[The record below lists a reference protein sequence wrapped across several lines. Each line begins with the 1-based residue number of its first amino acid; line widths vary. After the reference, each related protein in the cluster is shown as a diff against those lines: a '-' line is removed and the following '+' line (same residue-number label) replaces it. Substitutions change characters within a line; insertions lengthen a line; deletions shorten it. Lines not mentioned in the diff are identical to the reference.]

1 MILASVITYAL
12 AKQIGSAEAEREFS
26 RQCNALVDEPGHLPA
41 ARTIRKLRRFGDVA
55 KLHDAGGTSIG
66 HARSRAFSVALR
78 AAQEGKLDHFISIDD
93 DVEASDE
100 TVSHLVG
107 SVDPD
112 SPQIV
117 IVPCRLRQERP
128 VINVTLDPDSPIE
141 RVSKTGARLR
151 RALYGGF
158 GVVSMSRAAVLEI
171 AGHWR
176 DLQYVDDDN
185 QIRLGV
191 FCEFIRNGYWYRDDY
206 AFFARVPPHVR
217 IEALC
222 SGVTD
227 HAGYKLRLEN
237 LDRFDHIPLPE
248 AFKRDTQPPGPPVH
262 CAVCQSELVQFGNT
276 PPFCAKC
283 NGLELETTCRQQGGF
298 VSPRLGHVRGMCSL
312 PLGHEGRHSWEPDP
326 EALESEERPSSEP
339 PTNPDGPAARLE
351 RFKKFS

>member
-12 AKQIGSAEAEREFS
+12 AKRIGSAEAEREFS
-26 RQCNALVDEPGHLPA
+26 RQCNALVDEPDHLPA

-78 AAQEGKLDHFISIDD
+78 GAQEGKLDHFISIDD

-107 SVDPD
+107 SVDPET
-112 SPQIV
+112 PQIV

-128 VINVTLDPDSPIE
+128 VINVTLDPDSPLE

-171 AGHWR
+171 AQQWR

-206 AFFARVPPHVR
+206 AFFARVPKHVR
-217 IEALC
+217 IEVLC

-227 HAGYKLRLEN
+227 HAGYKLRLEK
-237 LDRFDHIPLPE
+237 LDQYDCIPLPE
-248 AFKRDTQPPGPPVH
+248 AFARDTQPPPGAAVH
-262 CAVCQSELVQFGNT
+262 CSICGAELVQFGNT

-283 NGLELETTCRQQGGF
+283 NGLETACRQEGGF
-298 VSPRLGHVRGMCSL
+298 VSERFGHVRGLCSF
-312 PLGHEGRHSWEPDP
+312 PLGHEGRHSWEPDDD
-326 EALESEERPSSEP
+326 EP
-339 PTNPDGPAARLE
+339 LV
-351 RFKKFS
+351 

>member
-12 AKQIGSAEAEREFS
+12 AKRIGSAEAEREFS
-26 RQCNALVDEPGHLPA
+26 RQCNALVDEPDHLPA
-41 ARTIRKLRRFGDVA
+41 ARTIRKLRKFGDVA

-100 TVSHLVG
+100 TVAHLIG
-107 SVDPD
+107 AVDPAT
-112 SPQIV
+112 PQIV
-117 IVPCRLRQERP
+117 IVPCRLRQDRP
-128 VINVTLDPDSPIE
+128 VINVTLDPDSPLE

-176 DLQYVDDDN
+176 DLKYVDDDN

-227 HAGYKLRLEN
+227 HAGYKLRLER
-237 LDRFDHIPLPE
+237 LDDFDHIPLPE
-248 AFKRDTQPPGPPVH
+248 AFRRDTRPPPVMH
-262 CAVCQSELVQFGNT
+262 CAVCRSELVQFGNT

-283 NGLELETTCRQQGGF
+283 TGLDIDLACRQEGG
-298 VSPRLGHVRGMCSL
+298 VVGEPRGVCSFPVGHDG
-312 PLGHEGRHSWEPDP
+312 PHSWEPN
-326 EALESEERPSSEP
+326 ARPGSEP
-339 PTNPDGPAARLE
+339 PSTKPDGMN
-351 RFKKFS
+351 